1 LGEKMNFFRKY
12 KDSFGIFYK
21 KEWILLGGL
30 QKKGLSLLVQRAN
43 TSFLNW
49 NPDFCGTAD

>member
-1 LGEKMNFFRKY
+1 MNFFRKY

-43 TSFLNW
+43 ASFLNW
-49 NPDFCGTAD
+49 NHDFCGTAD